1 MQIVIN
7 HLTRMQPGF
16 FCAAGLELKTGLH
29 IRPLMEG
36 GLHTNLLARE
46 GGPFELGAILDL
58 GPTRFTGRAPEIE
71 DRNFERTNLKRVG
84 QMNPVEFRQQI
95 AATAKNSLTEIFGSE
110 LNRMG
115 LTRALAEN
123 TGIHSLG
130 CCWAADCQLTVVK
143 RESGPRLKLQWRDQ
157 DDELFTAV
165 ADLRFYEA
173 DHRTLNATAIDL
185 ANKQL
190 STQDRTLLS
199 VGLSR
204 PYHKSE
210 SEPPMH
216 WLQVNNV
223 FS

>member
-36 GLHTNLLARE
+36 GLHTDLLARE

-95 AATAKNSLTEIFGSE
+95 AAVAKNSLTESI
-110 LNRMG
+110 
-115 LTRALAEN
+115 
-123 TGIHSLG
+123 
-130 CCWAADCQLTVVK
+130 CC
-143 RESGPRLKLQWRDQ
+143 
-157 DDELFTAV
+157 AV
-165 ADLRFYEA
+165 R
-173 DHRTLNATAIDL
+173 
-185 ANKQL
+185 
-190 STQDRTLLS
+190 
-199 VGLSR
+199 
-204 PYHKSE
+204 
-210 SEPPMH
+210 
-216 WLQVNNV
+216 
-223 FS
+223 